1 VKRPIKQAQPATK
14 LSDHIRELKKR
25 VFVSVI
31 ALVAAGS
38 LVYVFYAPLIELLR
52 SPLGIP
58 LYYNTPAGSF
68 SFIIRV
74 CLTGSLAIAMPVLV
88 YNLIM
93 FAQPAFPNAVT
104 KKRVYLAALMSSVL
118 AIAGAV
124 FAFTCILPGTLH
136 FFAGY
141 QIGGITALISA
152 DSYLNFVINII
163 VTFILV
169 FQLPLLISFI
179 DIIKPLKPKKLFSYE
194 KWVILGSLI
203 ISLVVPFSYD
213 IITSLMVAL
222 PIIVLFNLSIVIV
235 LMRHSSESRK
245 ARASAKATLIAA
257 RNSTEIIDLPLD
269 YFSFEDL
276 SSQPEE
282 VAITFNPDLI
292 SSRSHRAGMDIVST
306 KKPPVIVE
314 PAEWYV
320 RKHQPIEVDP
330 RHRRISDFQVMPGT
344 NRVSA

>member
-1 VKRPIKQAQPATK
+1 MKRPISQTQPATK

-25 VFVSVI
+25 VFISVI
-31 ALVAAGS
+31 ALILAGG
-38 LVYVFYAPLIELLR
+38 LVYVFYGPLIELLR
-52 SPLGIP
+52 SPLGVP

-68 SFIIRV
+68 AFIIRV

-88 YNLIM
+88 YNLVM
-93 FAQPAFPNAVT
+93 FAQPAFPSAVT
-104 KKRVYLAALMSSVL
+104 KKRIYATAFMSSVL
-118 AIAGAV
+118 AISGAV

-213 IITSLMVAL
+213 IVTSLLVAL

-235 LMRHSSESRK
+235 LMRHAAESRRSRV
-245 ARASAKATLIAA
+245 AAKASLIA
-257 RNSTEIIDLPLD
+257 RNSADIVDLPLD
-269 YFSFEDL
+269 DFAFDSLPDFTDKTPVIV
-276 SSQPEE
+276 SSNRPG
-282 VAITFNPDLI
+282 
-292 SSRSHRAGMDIVST
+292 RAGMDIVSS
-306 KKPPVIVE
+306 KQPPAPVE
-314 PAEWYV
+314 PAEWYL
-320 RKHQPIEVDP
+320 RKHQPIAVDP
-330 RHRRISDFQVMPGT
+330 RARRISDFQVMPGT